1 MPELTYHMKQA
12 YIFDQELSGF
22 VKNGEIANV
31 KEVLKQ
37 CSALK
42 KAKQLSPD
50 EADRVNI
57 EIALIFYR
65 SKDYD
70 HCLRWIQSKMGANK
84 EQGWQ
89 KLAMEYVYVLCLDKM
104 GKEEELLEFASN
116 VPDGPYFPIYKKIFQ
131 NLEIYFENWLDIFCL
146 YEKTKVVF
154 GPKLSANSYLYTTNY
169 NGR

>member
-57 EIALIFYR
+57 EIALILYR
-65 SKDYD
+65 SKDYV
-70 HCLRWIQSKMGANK
+70 HCLWWIQSKMGANK
-84 EQGWQ
+84 QQGW
-89 KLAMEYVYVLCLDKM
+89 L
-104 GKEEELLEFASN
+104 
-116 VPDGPYFPIYKKIFQ
+116 
-131 NLEIYFENWLDIFCL
+131 
-146 YEKTKVVF
+146 
-154 GPKLSANSYLYTTNY
+154 
-169 NGR
+169 